1 MHQKGTSLD
10 MASDHTTCGR
20 KSINSSLGT
29 GGVSSLRSSKV
40 SAVVFDLTPAQTCT
54 KYFSEGAEVCLIQ
67 RHGRGKEYGHC

>member
-29 GGVSSLRSSKV
+29 GGVSGLRSSKV
-40 SAVVFDLTPAQTCT
+40 SAVVFDLTLAQTCT